1 MNNRTK
7 VLYGTLALTLVATV
21 WLSTVEDGDA
31 ELLAQRA
38 APSADEAWRDDGA
51 ASRPVQQT
59 LAVRQSPTQPMTLHL
74 PQARKPFPKEGA
86 DATAPLSFRPAPP
99 LPAPESARPA
109 VAPPLPFRFIGAIED
124 GALRRAFIMDGTQ
137 LHIVGPG
144 DLVDGRYRVER
155 VEPGFI
161 EFTYLPLGRRQTL
174 PSPST

>member
-1 MNNRTK
+1 MNDRTK

-21 WLSTVEDGDA
+21 WLSTVEDSDA
-31 ELLAQRA
+31 ELVAPRV
-38 APSADEAWRDDGA
+38 APSADEARRDAGA
-51 ASRPVQQT
+51 TSRPVQQSVPVRESPPQSST
-59 LAVRQSPTQPMTLHL
+59 LLL

-86 DATAPLSFRPAPP
+86 DFAAPLSFRPVLPP
-99 LPAPESARPA
+99 PAPEAARAP
-109 VAPPLPFRFIGAIED
+109 VAPPLPFRFIGAIEE